1 MTGNP
6 YCVGQVEWQGM
17 LAAKWGVFRALF
29 VAWLKRRWLWI
40 AVPSGAVVL
49 AGQFVSFGANITPSL
64 PQHVFL
70 VLKYDKQV
78 RPGDYAVFIPP
89 RSVFHK
95 NDDALVKIV
104 AGVPGDVI
112 SFDGQELLLNGV
124 SMGQLKPRSTRGPLA
139 GVTLSRIAQGVIPP
153 GHFFMHAP
161 HPDSLDSRYT
171 AVGLIAQ
178 ERIVGRA
185 LPLF

>member
-1 MTGNP
+1 
-6 YCVGQVEWQGM
+6 M
-17 LAAKWGVFRALF
+17 LVARWVFFRALF
-29 VAWLKRRWLWI
+29 LAWLKRRWFWVV
-40 AVPSGAVVL
+40 VPSAAVVL
-49 AGQFVSFGANITPSL
+49 AGQFVSFGANITQSL

-78 RPGDYAVFIPP
+78 NPGDYAVFIPP
-89 RSVFHK
+89 RSVFHR
-95 NDDALVKIV
+95 DGDALVKIV
-104 AGVPGDVI
+104 AGVAGDVI
-112 SFDGQELLLNGV
+112 AFDGQELLLNGA
-124 SMGQLKPRSTRGPLA
+124 SMGLLKPQSTRGTHA
-139 GVTLSRIAQGVIPP
+139 GVTLTGIPQGVIPP